1 MTKSTTPAPARAG
14 GLPQAGI
21 PPRPVTADGRPAP
34 RRIAIIGGGIA
45 GLTAAYDLLCS
56 AEGPVE
62 VTIYEGGALLG
73 GLAAGFRG
81 RSSWAWP
88 LEHFYHHLFTNDD
101 AIIGLTREL
110 GMADLLET
118 HRPTT
123 VMHIQGVNYPFDT
136 ALRLLK
142 FPKLRLLAKLRM
154 GMVIAFLKYLPFAP
168 WKRYDRILADKWL
181 ARWMG
186 ERGYDMVWRPMLQ
199 GKFGPYYKEVNLA
212 WFWARIY
219 KRTPKLAYYRGG
231 FQSFVE
237 GLAQKV
243 RSLGGRIVLGAQVES
258 IRPVRDNPQG
268 GLLVE
273 AAGAAPVVYD
283 TVIATTSPGLL
294 RRIAPDLPDD
304 YLRSLEKLTSIG
316 AVVLTVALDRQ
327 LLTDG
332 AYWVNLPKRE
342 GFPFLALVEH
352 TNMID
357 PAHYGGDHLLY
368 LGDYLPADHPYFA
381 MDTQALLDEFA
392 PSLKRLNPSFDR
404 SWVTGAWKHSARYA
418 QPVPP
423 VGYAA
428 RIPDVRTP
436 LPGLYF
442 ASMSQVYPWDRGTN
456 YAVEM
461 GRSVAK
467 MVVEDVKVT
476 D

>member
-1 MTKSTTPAPARAG
+1 MTNLTTPAPARAV
-14 GLPQAGI
+14 GLPQAGN
-21 PPRPVTADGRPAP
+21 AARPAP
-34 RRIAIIGGGIA
+34 RRIAVIGGGIA
-45 GLTAAYDLLCS
+45 GLTAAYDLLRS
-56 AEGPVE
+56 SDGPVE
-62 VTIYEGGALLG
+62 VTIYEGGAHLG

-110 GMADLLET
+110 GMAGLLET

-123 VMHIQGVNYPFDT
+123 VMHIQGENYPFDT
-136 ALRLLK
+136 PLRLLK
-142 FPKLRLLAKLRM
+142 FPKLGIIDKVRM
-154 GMVIAFLKYLPFAP
+154 GVVIAFLKYLPFAP

-181 ARWMG
+181 EKWMG
-186 ERGYDMVWRPMLQ
+186 KRGYDMVWRPMLQ
-199 GKFGPYYKEVNLA
+199 GKFGPYYQEVNLA

-243 RSLGGRIVLGAQVES
+243 RALGGRIVLGAQVDS
-258 IRPVRDNPQG
+258 IRPAPDSTQG

-294 RRIAPDLPDD
+294 QRIAPDLPAD
-304 YLRSLEKLTSIG
+304 YLGRLENLTSIG

-342 GFPFLALVEH
+342 GLPFLALVEH

-381 MDTQALLDEFA
+381 LDTQALLEEFVPA
-392 PSLKRLNPSFDR
+392 LTRMNPNFER

-428 RIPDVRTP
+428 QIPPVRTP

-461 GRSVAK
+461 GRKVAALVQK
-467 MVVEDVKVT
+467 DAKEPLAT
-476 D
+476 DD